1 MNWCDNSPA
10 WTNGCHAISV
20 LFPVW
25 ERAFAEVAR
34 HYQTKVS
41 PELAERIEQFAKEE
55 EAHANAHAAYN
66 RRWLIEEDELQEMAK
81 AKAVY
86 RRPGMKLWLGTMVSI
101 EHLAACMGRMYLAH
115 HAGKEGKDYKL
126 FEWHAKEELGHKA
139 LAMDIW
145 NEMGYDGLEEI
156 VKQNQ
161 RYVCGFVLRYVLSRT
176 KWWSPKAVWDLAKW
190 LWATTMFVWVPM
202 KAIYEPNFH
211 PNNIDDRVL
220 A

>member
-1 MNWCDNSPA
+1 MNWCDDSPA
-10 WTNGCHAISV
+10 WTNFSDAISI
-20 LFPVW
+20 LFPAW

-66 RRWLIEEDELQEMAK
+66 RRRLLDEYENRELAK
-81 AKAVY
+81 TRMIY

-101 EHLAACMGRMYLAH
+101 EHLASCMGRMWLTY
-115 HAGKEGKDYKL
+115 HAGKEGKEFKL
-126 FEWHAKEELGHKA
+126 FEWHAREELGHKA
-139 LAMDIW
+139 LAIDVW
-145 NEMGYDGLEEI
+145 NEMGYDGLDEI
-156 VKQNQ
+156 VRQNQ
-161 RYVCGFVLRYVLSRT
+161 RYVCGYILRYVLSRT

-190 LWATTMFVWVPM
+190 LWAMTVYVFIPM
-202 KAIYEPNFH
+202 KAIYESHFH
-211 PNNIDDRVL
+211 PNNIDDRVM